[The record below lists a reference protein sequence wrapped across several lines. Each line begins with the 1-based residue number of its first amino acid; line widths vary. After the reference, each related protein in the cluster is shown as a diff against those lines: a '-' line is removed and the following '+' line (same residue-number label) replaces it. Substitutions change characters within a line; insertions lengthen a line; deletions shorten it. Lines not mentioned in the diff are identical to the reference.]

1 MCLEDWSHS
10 EGLKCYK
17 DEGEVGQVAVEASV
31 DPYQEDIMRRAG
43 GQQEDIWTFC
53 PINRPSGG
61 DGMDSLS
68 ADLQQNLWKCEGWR
82 NTQLLHMSSHLA
94 WQWI

>member
-31 DPYQEDIMRRAG
+31 NPYQEDIMRRAG
-43 GQQEDIWTFC
+43 GH
-53 PINRPSGG
+53 
-61 DGMDSLS
+61 MD
-68 ADLQQNLWKCEGWR
+68 
-82 NTQLLHMSSHLA
+82 LLPY
-94 WQWI
+94 Q